1 MRTVSSDAIVAAT
14 ITDLADQGGG
24 RCTLAGDLTLATV
37 DELWKQLHASNLLR
51 TANSVDASQVG
62 KSDSAGLALLVAWR
76 AARQKGGGDLSI
88 THLPE
93 RLSALARLTDAQAIV
108 SG

>member
-1 MRTVSSDAIVAAT
+1 MSSDAIDPAKVT
-14 ITDLADQGGG
+14 DQGAG
-24 RCTLAGDLTLATV
+24 RCALAGDLTLATA
-37 DELWKQLHASNLLR
+37 DGLWKQLQGSDLLR
-51 TANSVDASQVG
+51 TAISVDASQVG

-76 AARQKGGGDLSI
+76 AARQKAGGDLLI

-93 RLSALARLTDAQAIV
+93 RLSALARLTDAEAIV